1 VAEDLGRAIAFT
13 WNGVAIPG
21 VRSKAIK
28 RNGAA
33 VDVTSD
39 ENQGVRKLLENKSA
53 QDNIDLSISGITK
66 VRTLMQ
72 DWHAGTRTRA
82 VVITFPDGSTLSGNF
97 FLQDYTDTGPYNEA
111 ITFEAELLS
120 DGAIVFTPGA

>member
-13 WNGVAIPG
+13 WNGNAIPG
-21 VRSKAIK
+21 VRQKAIK

-39 ENQGVRKLLENKSA
+39 ENSGVRKLLEDAA
-53 QDNIDLSISGITK
+53 QDNIDISLSGVTK

-82 VVITFPDGSTLSGNF
+82 VVITYPDGSTLAGNF

-120 DGAIVFTPGA
+120 DGPIIFTPGA

>member
-1 VAEDLGRAIAFT
+1 VAEDVGRAIGFT
-13 WNGVAIPG
+13 WGSVAVPG
-21 VRSKAIK
+21 IRSKAIK

-33 VDVTSD
+33 IDVTSD
-39 ENQGVRKLLENKSA
+39 ENSGVRKLLTVSA

-72 DWHAGTRTRA
+72 DWHAGNRTKE
-82 VVITFPDGSTLSGNF
+82 VVVTFPDGSTLTGNF

-120 DGAIVFTPGA
+120 DGPIVFVPGV